1 MTIYTKK
8 GDAGTTS
15 TVNGEKIS
23 KSSQLLELQG
33 SVDEVNAGIGYLI
46 SICCETMI
54 GKEIKHVVD
63 MLRDIQY
70 ALFRIGT
77 DVSSNFTKDLL
88 EENEVVLLEKEID
101 FMESKTGSLTN
112 FIYYSGTQASTYTQV
127 IRSVTRRA
135 ERVFAGL
142 LKEPVPHDYKYLN
155 RLADYFFA
163 LARYLNHL
171 EEIEEEIMKLR

>member
-8 GDAGTTS
+8 GDTGKTT
-15 TVNGEKIS
+15 TVTGQRIE

-33 SVDEVNAGIGYLI
+33 TVDEVNAGVGYLI
-46 SICCETMI
+46 SLCEEAMV
-54 GKEIKHVVD
+54 GKEIRHVLD

-77 DVSSNFTKDLL
+77 DISSNFTQSLL
-88 EENEVVLLEKEID
+88 KEEEIQLLQKEID
-101 FMESKTGSLTN
+101 EMEKSTGALKN
-112 FIYYSGTQASTYTQV
+112 FIYYSGTKSATYTQV

-142 LKEPVPHDYKYLN
+142 LTDSVPEDYKYMN

-171 EEIEEEIMKLR
+171 EEVDETIMKLR

>member
-8 GDAGTTS
+8 GDTGTTS
-15 TVNGEKIS
+15 TVTGDKIS

-63 MLRDIQY
+63 MLRDIQH

-88 EENEVVLLEKEID
+88 EENEIVLLEKEID
-101 FMESKTGSLTN
+101 LMESKTGSLTN
-112 FIYYSGTQASTYTQV
+112 FIHYSGTRASTYTHV
-127 IRSVTRRA
+127 VRSVTRRT

-142 LKEPVPHDYKYLN
+142 LKEKIPNDYKYLN

-171 EEIEEEIMKLR
+171 EEIDDEILKLR